1 MIPLVIVACVL
12 GVLGIVAAVV
22 VGFRSRLAISVL
34 RDELMRSNRELYIR
48 LHSEIAAVEDSERKH
63 RKEFAFDLID
73 RMGKVSDDFRD
84 RLDAHIA
91 TTAPPDSGLNKAI
104 GDLVKTLAVKESVA
118 VAPRRDVRKEMRE
131 AAELHEAN
139 RVAGAPTKEEQARR
153 SGLIA
158 PTNRPK
164 EN

>member
-34 RDELMRSNRELYIR
+34 RDELMRSNR
-48 LHSEIAAVEDSERKH
+48 
-63 RKEFAFDLID
+63 
-73 RMGKVSDDFRD
+73 
-84 RLDAHIA
+84 IA

>member
-1 MIPLVIVACVL
+1 MSIFSRIVAF
-12 GVLGIVAAVV
+12 I
-22 VGFRSRLAISVL
+22 FKTQTDVL
-34 RDELMRSNRELYIR
+34 RDELVRTQRELYVR
-48 LHSEIAAVEDSERKH
+48 LHNEIGALADSEAEKR
-63 RKEFAFDLID
+63 RELMWDVID
-73 RMGKVSDDFRD
+73 RQGKISEDFRD

-91 TTAPPDSGLNKAI
+91 TTVTPPDSDLNRAI
-104 GDLVKTLAVKESVA
+104 GDLVRTLTPKPA
-118 VAPRRDVRKEMRE
+118 APRRDVRAEMAA

-139 RVAGAPTKEEQARR
+139 RAAGAPTKEEQARR